1 MNQTLTSIIET
12 GYSSKSDIRNKT
24 FSEEN
29 IFEEVFDCWFFSRV
43 KFIDCSFTDCH
54 LVGTDLDFCIFESC
68 IFDNTI
74 IRKCSITDCVF
85 KNCQFIDSEL
95 SPRVEFF
102 RTLFTN
108 SQFSN
113 VDLSSSSFFTCAFVE
128 INLIKTKF
136 QKTSFIDL
144 KANKITFNA
153 INNITF
159 DQTTGTVGDIIVDDS
174 GFFPKGTSW
183 RPQVDLDYRIRRSY
197 LILFIISSLG
207 LLTSLIAPIWGNRA
221 IKL

>member
-1 MNQTLTSIIET
+1 MNKTLTSILET
-12 GYSSKSDIRNKT
+12 QSPVELDIRDQT

-29 IFEEVFDCWFFSRV
+29 IFEVFDCCFFTRV

-74 IRKCSITDCVF
+74 IRKCSITDCAF
-85 KNCQFIDSEL
+85 KNCQFIESDL

-108 SQFSN
+108 SQFSS
-113 VDLSSSSFFTCAFVE
+113 VDLSSSTFYTCAFVE

-136 QKTSFIDL
+136 EDTCFINL

-153 INNITF
+153 SNNITF
-159 DQTTGTVGDIIVDDS
+159 DQTTETSDRIIMDDS
-174 GFFPKGTSW
+174 GGFPKGTYW
-183 RPQVDLDYRIRRSY
+183 RREVDLVDLEYRIRRSY

-207 LLTSLIAPIWGNRA
+207 LLTSLIAA
-221 IKL
+221 I